1 MLRLSSKIAR
11 QFSSAFPRSFETVSG
26 RMFAGPQSCIGR
38 QQTFTVCAS
47 ARTSLP
53 ALVGGKLNANTSCFA
68 ESSYICRSY
77 SAGKEV
83 EKTTTTASESETGTS
98 DSSEAVSSTSRKR
111 PPTNFERKIFVWSG
125 KYKTANEVPDQVS
138 EAALNSAKNKFRIY
152 VNIGMGVATLVA
164 AIAMVIIGKSRAK
177 KGESVSNI
185 NIRRHP
191 ETYSKLIESQNA
203 PK

>member
-83 EKTTTTASESETGTS
+83 EKTTTTASESATGNENPGQDCVLLVVHWGSLSTLYKHSNYELFSNGLVANVSLLSLAQFFLYYLSTGTS

-138 EAALNSAKNKFRIY
+138 
-152 VNIGMGVATLVA
+152 
-164 AIAMVIIGKSRAK
+164 
-177 KGESVSNI
+177 
-185 NIRRHP
+185 
-191 ETYSKLIESQNA
+191 
-203 PK
+203 